1 MTEPLFG
8 FAAPDGVEM
17 IVAWLTPI
25 ALANGGGV
33 AGERRPGDP
42 LPFWLVSHAAGV
54 DDKVTEYSTFS
65 VSSMADSL
73 VAAQDWATLG
83 HRRML
88 TLGPPFAPQRRVIIS
103 GGRTVFAD
111 KVTTDQVPRYEYYS
125 DTIRRLIGRYDI
137 DLRFV
142 AV

>member
-1 MTEPLFG
+1 
-8 FAAPDGVEM
+8 M

-33 AGERRPGDP
+33 AGERRPNDP
-42 LPFWLVSHAAGV
+42 LPFWLVTHAAGV

-65 VSSMADSL
+65 VSSMAETL
-73 VAAQDWATLG
+73 AEAQDWAMLG

-88 TLGPPFAPQRRVIIS
+88 VLGPPLAAQQRVAIS

-111 KVTTDQVPRYEYYS
+111 KVMTDQVPRYEYYS